1 MREPPPSRIAELEKA
16 IYSCIKRCCGCGSY
30 ATWDARSRFMHA
42 FRPWYCDACKTKL
55 EGERQ
60 EDGRHKGE
68 LTYDDWKPL
77 PHNIELIRVISA
89 GGRAAD
95 KVQVDPRVAEVVSAA
110 IALREG
116 LAGRMRPAPGTQD
129 RLWDAL
135 DALPALEARLDYPK
149 NSAERPVK
157 VGDRVA
163 WDIGTVLEI
172 FDNGRVLVVCSE
184 QVARW
189 RERAERAEAKCA
201 AMLETMRQRSE
212 RTERLNARVAE
223 LEAAL
228 IKIRAAAH
236 LETERYDSVWTLAD
250 QAMRRPADS
259 VSTEQTCRRCSEC
272 QGENHHWLEHCD
284 DPAEVAEPFVGY
296 VCKHCD
302 ARAEMCDA
310 CSGAVEPG
318 HVCDFGEEGP
328 FVCPGCHAVGGEK
341 CAPGCIDDEIARD
354 AENAYERGE
363 NDDDDE

>member
-1 MREPPPSRIAELEKA
+1 MTDEKKNVMV
-16 IYSCIKRCCGCGSY
+16 S
-30 ATWDARSRFMHA
+30 
-42 FRPWYCDACKTKL
+42 
-55 EGERQ
+55 
-60 EDGRHKGE
+60 
-68 LTYDDWKPL
+68 
-77 PHNIELIRVISA
+77 
-89 GGRAAD
+89 D
-95 KVQVDPRVAEVVSAA
+95 KVQVDPRVVEVVSAA